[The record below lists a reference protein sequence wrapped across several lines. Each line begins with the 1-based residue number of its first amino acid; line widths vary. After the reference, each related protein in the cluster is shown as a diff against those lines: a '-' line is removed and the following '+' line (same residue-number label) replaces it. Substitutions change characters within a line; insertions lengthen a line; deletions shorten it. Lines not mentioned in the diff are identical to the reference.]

1 MQRKQPLNDNI
12 RLVHHLVEM
21 ANSSKNTFN
30 IRNVAFVA
38 AWREIF
44 GLNYFRQS
52 WVRFILGAHAAQ
64 SVRETLVVHVRYCLR
79 QAAIGEQ
86 GGDLALRELV
96 KAV

>member
-1 MQRKQPLNDNI
+1 
-12 RLVHHLVEM
+12 M

-64 SVRETLVVHVRYCLR
+64 SVRETDHTQFMVFLKIRFN
-79 QAAIGEQ
+79 
-86 GGDLALRELV
+86 
-96 KAV
+96 